1 MIADM
6 IAMGV
11 RYKRK
16 RFGLPGIEPQPV
28 PRQFKPAMEPDGNQY
43 LNLTRTSKLRKTAD
57 PNPHRPFIHPFSH
70 PHPLH

>member
-1 MIADM
+1 
-6 IAMGV
+6 
-11 RYKRK
+11 
-16 RFGLPGIEPQPV
+16 V